1 MAGGIEMIIPVQIYT
16 VKCDKC
22 GKEGSD
28 DEYLGWNCIQYVEE
42 CAIESGWHKDD
53 DEHYCPNCYELD
65 DEGEVVV

>member
-1 MAGGIEMIIPVQIYT
+1 MIIPVQIYT

-65 DEGEVVV
+65 DGGEVVV